1 MLAGAGRE
9 VRPAVC
15 TPLGLEVSE
24 TQHLGSHQNALNNSS
39 SERLMSHTF
48 QIKES
53 KIKRQLSSQG
63 TSLLTWLVN
72 IGLPKGPLPSF
83 NSYEHD

>member
-9 VRPAVC
+9 VRPAMC

-24 TQHLGSHQNALNNSS
+24 TQHLGSDQTVLNNSS
-39 SERLMSHTF
+39 SELLISHTF
-48 QIKES
+48 QIKEP
-53 KIKRQLSSQG
+53 KIKCQISSQG